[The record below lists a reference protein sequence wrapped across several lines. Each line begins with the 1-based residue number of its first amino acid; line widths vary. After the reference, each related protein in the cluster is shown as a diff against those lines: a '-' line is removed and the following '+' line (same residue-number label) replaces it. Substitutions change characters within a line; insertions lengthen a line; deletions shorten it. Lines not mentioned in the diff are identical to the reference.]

1 MGVRGRNAGGGG
13 LMLRLGAGVVA
24 TYVASSRDMLD
35 IVFGAAARGDVAE
48 VQFFVDYLNLRDS
61 TAAQG
66 QVVTRDER

>member
-48 VQFFVDYLNLRDS
+48 DRKS
-61 TAAQG
+61 
-66 QVVTRDER
+66 VV